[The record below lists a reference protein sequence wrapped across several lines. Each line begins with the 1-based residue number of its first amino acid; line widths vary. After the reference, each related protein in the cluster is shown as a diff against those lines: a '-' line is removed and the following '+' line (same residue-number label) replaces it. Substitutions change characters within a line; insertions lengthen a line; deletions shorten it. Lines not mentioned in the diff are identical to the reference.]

1 VSLRTSGGL
10 TKNRKNALHVP
21 LPEQKMFHRR
31 TEPTL
36 FRAGTVPETV
46 PVRSLMFMVIL
57 SNYYQCY
64 YLSGISGNIRM
75 LYERGQAHFNVEE
88 NSVLLTLLLGQL
100 QRRVALDRSFLVSDN
115 AVPHA
120 GDEK

>member
-1 VSLRTSGGL
+1 
-10 TKNRKNALHVP
+10 
-21 LPEQKMFHRR
+21 MFHRR

-88 NSVLLTLLLGQL
+88 NSVLLTLLLG
-100 QRRVALDRSFLVSDN
+100 
-115 AVPHA
+115 
-120 GDEK
+120 